1 MDRELNICQKTL
13 LEETERQR
21 QETSKMIDDLNARIL
36 KAIEE
41 ARKGDVANV

>member
-1 MDRELNICQKTL
+1 MDRELNICQKAL

-21 QETSKMIDDLNARIL
+21 QETSKMIDDLNTRIL

-41 ARKGDVANV
+41 AREGDVANV

>member
-1 MDRELNICQKTL
+1 MDRELNICQKAL

-21 QETSKMIDDLNARIL
+21 QETSKMIDDLNTRIL